1 MSGSEATQHH
11 GLGFGTHV
19 MVRLQRDNLLLL
31 CAVLVAVPS
40 CRLYKPPSQLPV
52 ASSLVLDELVIY
64 SDFQL
69 PDNHRLLR
77 DLETMREQLTTTLAL
92 HPSNEPVEVYLFKTP
107 RRYHRFLA
115 RRYPDCPE
123 RRAFFVQTDTRL
135 CVYTYWGDQ
144 IAEDLSHEVCHGYL
158 HAAIPRIPLWIDE
171 GIAEFYEADRGKT
184 GWNASQYDLL
194 ITARKNKK
202 WQPNLE
208 RLEQLLQTA
217 SLTETDYAEAWL
229 WTHFL
234 LTTNDV
240 RKALLQE
247 YLADCRD
254 GEPEE
259 MSERL
264 ARIEP
269 DYQRSIQ
276 RHLEELQ
283 SGDLL
288 AP

>member
-1 MSGSEATQHH
+1 MARS
-11 GLGFGTHV
+11 
-19 MVRLQRDNLLLL
+19 QRDMLLLL
-31 CAVLVAVPS
+31 CAILVAFPG
-40 CRLYKPPSQLPV
+40 CRLYNPPSQLPV

-92 HPSNEPVEVYLFKTP
+92 PSSNEPVEVYLFKTP

-184 GWNASQYDLL
+184 GWNPSQCYLL
-194 ITARKNKK
+194 ITASKNKK
-202 WQPNLE
+202 WQPNLK
-208 RLEQLLQTA
+208 RLEQLVQTA
-217 SLTETDYAEAWL
+217 SLTEMDYAEAWL
-229 WTHFL
+229 WAHFL
-234 LTTNDV
+234 LTTNEA
-240 RKALLQE
+240 RKELLQE

-254 GEPEE
+254 GKSDE

-269 DYQRSIQ
+269 DYQQSIH
-276 RHLEELQ
+276 RHLEQLQ
-283 SGDLL
+283 SGDLF